1 MFKQILIFSA
11 TLLIAC
17 GFISCSKNKDGAIK
31 VYGYAD
37 VNGVAY
43 KDYVAMDDAFQPDL
57 PLKPT
62 LFNGGR
68 LSVYNDSIFVL

>member
-43 KDYVAMDDAFQPDL
+43 KDYVDR
-57 PLKPT
+57 K
-62 LFNGGR
+62 
-68 LSVYNDSIFVL
+68 SVV